1 MDDEYLIKA
10 ALALDPNLPI
20 PEAKRPV
27 DPPEPPEPPMPGV
40 QVHRIL
46 AGYDRD
52 GDPVYVEHAFI
63 GGK

>member
-1 MDDEYLIKA
+1 MDDEYLMKA

-20 PEAKRPV
+20 PAAKRQI
-27 DPPEPPEPPMPGV
+27 DPPEPPMPGV
-40 QVHRIL
+40 KVHRIL
-46 AGYDRD
+46 VGYDRD